1 MSWEKREI
9 LLVVKTYPAKS
20 KKHGDIVCT
29 AGILEDTN
37 EWIRI
42 YPINWQMFQKKE
54 LNKYIRIK
62 ADILKD
68 KSDYQNRKESY
79 KIRQS
84 SIEIIDDSLVH
95 TKNKGVWNERRKI
108 MENCLDES
116 VESLHEQFT
125 TDKTS
130 LGMIKPKINNL
141 KFHTIKPFQEI
152 EIKVGESTQMTLDNE
167 VLKQADEIE
176 KAFKYKFK
184 CNGLNCLG
192 HNMICEDWEMLEAF
206 RKYTNKYDPGEA
218 EEKFRYKFYDEM
230 ILKRDLY
237 FILGMHWQFPVF
249 MIIGLFYPPKKK
261 EQHQKSINL
270 MDFIYNN
277 KNF

>member
-42 YPINWQMFQKKE
+42 YPIDWQMFQKKE
-54 LNKYIRIK
+54 LSKYVRIRAEIV
-62 ADILKD
+62 KD

-84 SIEIIDDSLVH
+84 TIEIIDDSLVH
-95 TKNKGVWNERRKI
+95 TEIKGVWNERRRI
-108 MENCLDES
+108 MENCVEES

-130 LGMIKPKINNL
+130 LGMIKPNVDNL
-141 KFHTIKPFQEI
+141 K
-152 EIKVGESTQMTLDNE
+152 
-167 VLKQADEIE
+167 
-176 KAFKYKFK
+176 
-184 CNGLNCLG
+184 LN
-192 HNMICEDWEMLEAF
+192 H
-206 RKYTNKYDPGEA
+206 
-218 EEKFRYKFYDEM
+218 
-230 ILKRDLY
+230 
-237 FILGMHWQFPVF
+237 
-249 MIIGLFYPPKKK
+249 
-261 EQHQKSINL
+261 HQ
-270 MDFIYNN
+270 
-277 KNF
+277 